1 MEHPRPPGSLGEQ
14 VSNSYLVERLKRD
27 LRVQEPD
34 LLQAELK
41 RLFREQ
47 LRDTPVEPSDY
58 MRMLLESLDDRDIT
72 PELFRHALDMAQY
85 APTSANDALRAEDY
99 DDSS

>member
-1 MEHPRPPGSLGEQ
+1 
-14 VSNSYLVERLKRD
+14 
-27 LRVQEPD
+27 
-34 LLQAELK
+34 
-41 RLFREQ
+41 
-47 LRDTPVEPSDY
+47 